1 MKPGGGS
8 STLHLGCSPVY
19 PGAVLAYSACLES
32 HRGAACTF
40 ATGGLPAVV
49 HRGALSGDEMR
60 LIASQHAHV
69 PESGCTAT
77 FAGARVWP
85 LRLLRTRLSALGD
98 TLMAGTEGAAGRGP
112 SCTTASAAR
121 DNPAESTAFLPPRL
135 RSHSSSVTRQGT
147 ISSARLAW
155 VATRRD
161 TW

>member
-1 MKPGGGS
+1 MQPGGGGS
-8 STLHLGCSPVY
+8 PLHLGCSPVY

-69 PESGCTAT
+69 PESGCTPT

-98 TLMAGTEGAAGRGP
+98 TLSHGEAPGHGP

-121 DNPAESTAFLPPRL
+121 DNPCRIHRL
-135 RSHSSSVTRQGT
+135 
-147 ISSARLAW
+147 LA
-155 VATRRD
+155 T
-161 TW
+161 

>member
-69 PESGCTAT
+69 PESGCTPT

-98 TLMAGTEGAAGRGP
+98 TLRGGTEGEAPGHGP
-112 SCTTASAAR
+112 SSNHRLGCSR
-121 DNPAESTAFLPPRL
+121 QPLPNPPP
-135 RSHSSSVTRQGT
+135 
-147 ISSARLAW
+147 LA
-155 VATRRD
+155 T
-161 TW
+161 

>member
-1 MKPGGGS
+1 MQPGGGGS
-8 STLHLGCSPVY
+8 PLHLGCSPVY

-85 LRLLRTRLSALGD
+85 LRLLRTRLSALGA
-98 TLMAGTEGAAGRGP
+98 TLSHGEAPGHWP
-112 SCTTASAAR
+112 SSAAR
-121 DNPAESTAFLPPRL
+121 DNPAESTAFWPPRL

-155 VATRRD
+155 VATRRG
-161 TW
+161 TS

>member
-1 MKPGGGS
+1 MQPGGGGS
-8 STLHLGCSPVY
+8 PLHLGCSPVY

-69 PESGCTAT
+69 PESGCTPT

-98 TLMAGTEGAAGRGP
+98 TLRAGTEGEAPGHWP
-112 SCTTASAAR
+112 SSAAR
-121 DNPAESTAFLPPRL
+121 DNPCRIHRLWPPRL

>member
-77 FAGARVWP
+77 FAGAP
-85 LRLLRTRLSALGD
+85 LPVLLRTRLSALGA
-98 TLMAGTEGAAGRGP
+98 TLRAGTEAEAPGHWP
-112 SCTTASAAR
+112 SSAAR
-121 DNPAESTAFLPPRL
+121 DNPCRIHRL
-135 RSHSSSVTRQGT
+135 
-147 ISSARLAW
+147 LA
-155 VATRRD
+155 T
-161 TW
+161 

>member
-1 MKPGGGS
+1 MQPGGGGS
-8 STLHLGCSPVY
+8 PLHLGCSPVY

-98 TLMAGTEGAAGRGP
+98 TLRAGPRGKHRATGRAP
-112 SCTTASAAR
+112 LLETT
-121 DNPAESTAFLPPRL
+121 PAESTAFWPPRL

-155 VATRRD
+155 VATRRG
-161 TW
+161 TS

>member
-1 MKPGGGS
+1 MQPGGCGS
-8 STLHLGCSPVY
+8 PLHLGCSPVY

-69 PESGCTAT
+69 PESGCTPT

-98 TLMAGTEGAAGRGP
+98 TLSHGEAPGHGP
-112 SCTTASAAR
+112 SSAAR
-121 DNPAESTAFLPPRL
+121 DNPCRIHRL
-135 RSHSSSVTRQGT
+135 
-147 ISSARLAW
+147 LA
-155 VATRRD
+155 T
-161 TW
+161 

>member
-1 MKPGGGS
+1 MQPGGGGS
-8 STLHLGCSPVY
+8 PLHLGCSPVY

-98 TLMAGTEGAAGRGP
+98 TLSHGEAPGHWP
-112 SCTTASAAR
+112 SSAAR
-121 DNPAESTAFLPPRL
+121 DNPC
-135 RSHSSSVTRQGT
+135 
-147 ISSARLAW
+147 
-155 VATRRD
+155 
-161 TW
+161 